1 MTATGERF
9 RVDTDSLIRTLED
22 RWTPHFPLSRL
33 ASVAVITALPGA
45 FLTFVRNHPD
55 SWAARHQT
63 KVANAL
69 HVLALATVA
78 NQRVSVQDLLVTALV
93 MVSFE
98 ALQRSLEQGSDR
110 AKAESSA
117 IETLLSSTHTIVAE
131 SDIVVPAREKNG
143 RVDSGVHGK
152 VSAAKSEKEEAINSR
167 REKLKEV
174 ETANETKEN
183 DLRRS
188 RDDLCKT
195 RDTLN
200 ATLAENA
207 SLRDETKVVKQS
219 VGRDHQAIIYRKDIE
234 LFALRKGNEQKE
246 IQIKEKDTMLADLH
260 RQHKAAM
267 DLKEAQVQ
275 SLKEKIATFEEPGN
289 DEVDDEA
296 NIEQDGHHE
305 PAMRV
310 KLLRVQGRSSHEH
323 DRLLKE
329 KDLEIARLREDL
341 SAIMCG
347 SETLTRVQDEL
358 RRAWDST
365 YEMQRA
371 LNEERHAHTQSKH
384 KLQEAALRLEE
395 EVRKS
400 EKSSPV
406 RLPTIEESDKNEL
419 EVMFNAAQQ
428 DNIRLH
434 SEHEVVEK
442 RLREANARLFTS
454 EQEMATLKEQLRLEK
469 AINEDMETARPSV
482 VHRAH
487 FQRMEGQLQESRD
500 ALNAKDSEIE
510 QLKSAA
516 TKKENE
522 LQSLQKETEAAAR
535 SQSQLQE
542 EVDGLKRSVTQ
553 LESTKEQLML
563 DHERLAQHRARQR
576 TSTGTADH
584 TSARSSGATLITEP
598 VHVYTDA
605 ETPLPT
611 RPATIATDFSVH
623 STPETNTAVDTPVTP
638 TPIDRK
644 PNANRFSLITNDVP
658 PPELRSSR
666 RRSLNLKGLMRKMT
680 GKETGDKEK
689 ARPMT
694 GYKESKKEKER
705 EKEQRPKTALAPK
718 DKNAP
723 LRPQTSA
730 AAQPSARGKEITSDA
745 KPPMPP
751 LPALTKD
758 KDLEAMLSRPATA
771 AASVRDKGK
780 ENEKAERPRTAR
792 YYSESRPQSAIEAKE
807 ERDKAVNGLGVAA
820 EGNGRPKSRGWG
832 GSVS

>member
-1 MTATGERF
+1 
-9 RVDTDSLIRTLED
+9 
-22 RWTPHFPLSRL
+22 RL
-33 ASVAVITALPGA
+33 ASIAVTTALPGA
-45 FLTFVRNHPD
+45 FLTFVRNHPH

-98 ALQRSLEQGSDR
+98 ALQRSLELGRDDGM
-110 AKAESSA
+110 AESSV
-117 IETLLSSTHTIVAE
+117 IETLLTSTHTTVAKSNINVPGTKNIE
-131 SDIVVPAREKNG
+131 ST
-143 RVDSGVHGK
+143 DSGVHVGA
-152 VSAAKSEKEEAINSR
+152 SAPESEKTDVIHRLQSSLEEIKA
-167 REKLKEV
+167 
-174 ETANETKEN
+174 ANKTLEN
-183 DLRRS
+183 DLKRA
-188 RDDLCKT
+188 RDDLRHT

-200 ATLAENA
+200 ETLADNA
-207 SLRDETKVVKQS
+207 SLRDETKLVKQTIA
-219 VGRDHQAIIYRKDIE
+219 RDHQAAIYRKDIE

-246 IQIKEKDTMLADLH
+246 TQIKEKDTMLADLR

-267 DLKEAQVQ
+267 DLKQAQVH
-275 SLKEKIATFEEPGN
+275 SLKERVATFEELKHE
-289 DEVDDEA
+289 DVDDET
-296 NIEQDGHHE
+296 NIEQGGQHE

-310 KLLRVQGRSSHEH
+310 KLLRVQGRSSHEQ
-323 DRLLKE
+323 DRLLEE
-329 KDLEIARLREDL
+329 KDIEIARLREDL

-358 RRAWDST
+358 RRAWDAT

-371 LNEERHAHTQSKH
+371 LNEERHAHAQSRH
-384 KLQEAALRLEE
+384 KLEEAAVRLDEE
-395 EVRKS
+395 IRKNQ
-400 EKSSPV
+400 KTSPT

-419 EVMFNAAQQ
+419 EIMFNAAQQ

-434 SEHEVVEK
+434 SEHEAVEK

-454 EQEMATLKEQLRLEK
+454 EQEMATLQEQLRLEK

-500 ALNAKDSEIE
+500 ALDGKNSEIE
-510 QLKSAA
+510 QLKSVA
-516 TKKENE
+516 TKKDSE
-522 LQSLQKETEAAAR
+522 LQHLKKQTEAAAR
-535 SQSQLQE
+535 SQSELQE
-542 EVDGLKRSVTQ
+542 EVDGLKRSVAE

-598 VHVYTDA
+598 VQVFTDT

-638 TPIDRK
+638 TPADRK
-644 PNANRFSLITNDVP
+644 PHANRFSLITNDVP

-666 RRSLNLKGLMRKMT
+666 RKSLNIKSLMRKMA
-680 GKETGDKEK
+680 GKETGDKDKDSRK
-689 ARPMT
+689 AQVVR
-694 GYKESKKEKER
+694 
-705 EKEQRPKTALAPK
+705 KEQAKETQTQQRPRTALAPK

-723 LRPQTSA
+723 LRPRTSA
-730 AAQPSARGKEITSDA
+730 
-745 KPPMPP
+745 
-751 LPALTKD
+751 
-758 KDLEAMLSRPATA
+758 
-771 AASVRDKGK
+771 
-780 ENEKAERPRTAR
+780 
-792 YYSESRPQSAIEAKE
+792 
-807 ERDKAVNGLGVAA
+807 
-820 EGNGRPKSRGWG
+820 
-832 GSVS
+832 